1 MELSVIMEDI
11 YFSLARVIVTTLIS
25 WLSCIALGVA
35 LHKFRVVYRI
45 CLPLINFFRQISPF
59 VWLPFAIMLIGLG
72 ELPIGIVLFTAM
84 FFPGVIMVYEVI
96 DNFPQDVYEEA
107 VTSGANHL
115 QLLLRIEL
123 PMLYKQLL
131 NIFRLLWSMG
141 WSTVIAAEMLGVSKG
156 LGFRLLDFRYL
167 LEYRM
172 MLIYILIIGV
182 IGIVSDRL
190 IRSVSFKGLKEYT

>member
-1 MELSVIMEDI
+1 MELTLIMEDI
-11 YFSLARVIVTTLIS
+11 FSSLARVIVTALIS
-25 WLSCIALGVA
+25 WLSCIGVGVV
-35 LHKFRVVYRI
+35 LHKLRFLYKI
-45 CLPLINFFRQISPF
+45 FLPVINFFRQISPF

-72 ELPIGIVLFTAM
+72 EFPIGVVLFTAM
-84 FFPGVIMVYEVI
+84 FFPGIIMVFEVI
-96 DNFPQDVYEEA
+96 DGFPRDVYEEA

-123 PMLYKQLL
+123 PMLWKQLV

-167 LEYRM
+167 LEYKM
-172 MLIYILIIGV
+172 MLVYILIIGL
-182 IGIVSDRL
+182 IGIFSDRM
-190 IRSVSFKGLKEYT
+190 IRLVSFQK